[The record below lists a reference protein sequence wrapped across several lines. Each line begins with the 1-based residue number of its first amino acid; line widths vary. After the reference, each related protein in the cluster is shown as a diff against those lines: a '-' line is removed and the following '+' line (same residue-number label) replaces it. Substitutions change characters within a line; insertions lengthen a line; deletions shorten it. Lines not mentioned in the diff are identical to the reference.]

1 MARILR
7 KEREEY
13 SKNSAKGTGGLLLK
27 STKGARGVW
36 QKYSR
41 MSMARIVLRGQ
52 ELYGKNNAKGAVRT
66 MQE

>member
-36 QKYSR
+36 QNS
-41 MSMARIVLRGQ
+41 
-52 ELYGKNNAKGAVRT
+52 AKVAG
-66 MQE
+66 